1 MIMWLKNRSL
11 LYFAF
16 FIAVLLLSAGKN
28 DKECWNDF
36 SKANKYFSSRSFMS
50 MDVEYKLWEAHV
62 NTTPDYTFKGNYYR
76 SDKSY
81 YQEYSG
87 IESIFNDSI
96 YLLVNRLEKS
106 IYFKRTK
113 EYANFSLDMTANG
126 YQNFIKKS
134 SDQILKETATHKI
147 YLFKFNKKNIEN
159 IESVT
164 VEINKKEFYIDKVL
178 LTYKE
183 PVAQIRQQKDNR
195 TKKAKYYQISYS
207 NIKTLKL
214 TDANKA
220 KISDY
225 IFWSKGKVFLNNAYK
240 DFKLVN
246 L

>member
-1 MIMWLKNRSL
+1 MQFIKSRIL
-11 LYFAF
+11 LNITILLAM
-16 FIAVLLLSAGKN
+16 LLLFSGKI

-36 SKANKYFSSRSFMS
+36 SKANRYFSSRTFMS

-62 NTTPDYTFKGNYYR
+62 NTTPDYTFKGNFYR
-76 SDKSY
+76 SDKSF

-87 IESIFNDSI
+87 VETIFNDSV
-96 YLLVNRLEKS
+96 YLLVDKTQKS
-106 IYFKRTK
+106 IYFKKTK

-134 SDQILKETATHKI
+134 SEQTLKETATHKI
-147 YLFKFNKKNIEN
+147 YLFKFNTKNKEN

-183 PVAQIRQQKDNR
+183 PIAQVLSKDNR
-195 TKKAKYYQISYS
+195 TKKAKYYQITYS
-207 NIKTLKL
+207 NIKTLKP

-220 KISDY
+220 KINDY
-225 IFWSKGKVFLNNAYK
+225 VFWGKGKLFLNNAYK

-246 L
+246 I